1 MADRRYIEQEK
12 RIKRL
17 EQRFKEKVE
26 DMAPMIYSAFCI
38 SLHRRHKFGY
48 EAILEILEDSQ
59 KYWQAAAY
67 GDFDI
72 IKTCSEETGIEMISY
87 VTAEAENI
95 EGDAVI

>member
-1 MADRRYIEQEK
+1 MDRRYVEQEK

-38 SLHRRHKFGY
+38 SLHRRYGFEY
-48 EAILEILEDSQ
+48 DEILDVLEDSQ
-59 KYWQAAAY
+59 KLWRQAAWE
-67 GDFDI
+67 DLDI

-87 VTAEAENI
+87 VTAETKQI
-95 EGDAVI
+95 DGDAIV